1 MNRSTL
7 ALIAAIGHR
16 DLTVVIRSRA
26 VSLPIVILPVVLF
39 VLAPTLLVLGAG
51 AIGQDLEE
59 FQEILAMMPEP
70 LRRDLAGLSPAAQI
84 IVWGFEY
91 IFATFFLIVPLMT
104 SAVIA
109 ADSFAGEKERKTLEA
124 LVYTPT
130 SDLQL
135 FVGKL
140 AGPWLAAIAVAV
152 GGYVA
157 YAIVVNLF
165 GASVVGRPLVL
176 TARWALVIL
185 WLAPAVAGLAVGA
198 LVLVS
203 ARVRG
208 FQEAYQLG
216 GLVVLPL
223 VLILVGQLTGILYF
237 DLPLV
242 VLAGA
247 LLWAAA
253 LTTLVFGFR
262 SFRRERLLVQVGG

>member
-1 MNRSTL
+1 MNRTTL
-7 ALIAAIGHR
+7 ALVVAICRR
-16 DLTVVIRSRA
+16 DLQIVIRSRA

-39 VLAPTLLVLGAG
+39 VLLPALLILGAG
-51 AIGQDLEE
+51 AIGDDVAEFEE
-59 FQEILAMMPEP
+59 VLAMMPEL
-70 LRRDLAGLSPAAQI
+70 LRRDLAGLSPPAQVV
-84 IVWGFEY
+84 VWGLEY
-91 IFATFFLIVPLMT
+91 VFATFFLIVPLMT

-140 AGPWLAAIAVAV
+140 AGPWLAAMAVAIA
-152 GGYVA
+152 GYLV
-157 YAIVVNLF
+157 YVLVVNLF
-165 GASVVGRPLVL
+165 GASLVGRPLVL
-176 TARWALVIL
+176 TTRWLLVIL
-185 WLAPAVAGLAVGA
+185 WLAPAVAALAVGV

-216 GLVVLPL
+216 GLVVLP
-223 VLILVGQLTGILYF
+223 VVVVLVGQVTGVLYF
-237 DLPLV
+237 DVPLV
-242 VLAGA
+242 VAAGA

-253 LTTLVFGFR
+253 AITLGLGFR